1 MDVHE
6 QKVNMAT
13 YVAVMA
19 MPPLQTKRIMSHQG
33 RTAGLG
39 RDLSGSVGL
48 SGGLLHCQVHI
59 SVHLHQGS
67 ATLHS
72 DPYVGMAVVPN
83 SHAAAVQ
90 GPGNK
95 LCRWTNQRATLLGKR
110 ELQKGSLPGSL
121 MPDHSDDR
129 SSK

>member
-1 MDVHE
+1 MLPCQPLSTKLERRALASASGHVTL
-6 QKVNMAT
+6 QAFVGC
-13 YVAVMA
+13 VLAVM
-19 MPPLQTKRIMSHQG
+19 
-33 RTAGLG
+33 
-39 RDLSGSVGL
+39 
-48 SGGLLHCQVHI
+48 
-59 SVHLHQGS
+59 
-67 ATLHS
+67 
-72 DPYVGMAVVPN
+72 
-83 SHAAAVQ
+83 Q